1 MSPQQQPA
9 ASLAKRLLLLIIFG
23 VASIFL
29 IKGIYVLGSAQSQGS
44 STIINGKRLADKE
57 PLSERT
63 SFTENG
69 PTGRW
74 SGSFIPD
81 LTRNSSTSPVVVI
94 GNATLMGNKQL
105 RNLQLTDVTL
115 KNHSSKRVLA
125 VQLKWFVTTKG
136 DPALTLPPPGYT
148 GFFEANIP
156 SGETQTVECPLVKF
170 SQATK
175 HLVKNGTLDGD
186 FFVQVKVYQVEFDDG
201 SSWNDDWG
209 GPKPGER
216 GERWQGPNEPKL
228 LRTSC
233 GIPIANHLRPYRS
246 VAIILPTHIL
256 SARVIPHIKSPA

>member
-1 MSPQQQPA
+1 MSPRQGN
-9 ASLAKRLLLLIIFG
+9 ASLAKRLVLLIIFG
-23 VASIFL
+23 AASIFL
-29 IKGIYVLGSAQSQGS
+29 IKSIYVLGSAQSQGS
-44 STIINGKRLADKE
+44 STIINGKRIADKE

-94 GNATLMGNKQL
+94 GNTTLMGNKQL

-186 FFVQVKVYQVEFDDG
+186 FFVQVKVYKWSSTTDRVGTMIGVET
-201 SSWNDDWG
+201 WG
-209 GPKPGER
+209 AR
-216 GERWQGPNEPKL
+216 RALARTNEPKL
-228 LRTSC
+228 LE
-233 GIPIANHLRPYRS
+233 HH
-246 VAIILPTHIL
+246 VASPLPTTCGHSLCSYNTPDSHPICE
-256 SARVIPHIKSPA
+256 SYP